1 MLVTPGS
8 TQMRWLA
15 RSISRIR
22 FIRETTIS
30 TPSAIGSAPPERP
43 EPAPRATHGTPA
55 SAHAFTT
62 ACTSSADPGSTAA
75 AGITWYCSRPS
86 DS

>member
-1 MLVTPGS
+1 M
-8 TQMRWLA
+8 
-15 RSISRIR
+15 R

-30 TPSAIGSAPPERP
+30 TPSEIGSAPPESP

-55 SAHAFTT
+55 SAHALTT
-62 ACTSSADPGSTAA
+62 AWTSSADAGSTAA
-75 AGITWYCSRPS
+75 AGITWYCSSPS